1 MAWVLGHGLETGSHL
16 HEIVGHRSWWQL
28 LEATLVCVPGW
39 NLGWHSKIEKKKK
52 TAKTPHKTT
61 HNKKPRTTDSTKME
75 AKISLIR

>member
-1 MAWVLGHGLETGSHL
+1 MAWVLGHGLETGSHF

-39 NLGWHSKIEKKKK
+39 NLGWHSKIEKKK

>member
-39 NLGWHSKIEKKKK
+39 NLGWHSKIEKKNNNSQNPPQNH
-52 TAKTPHKTT
+52 AQQKTT
-61 HNKKPRTTDSTKME
+61 HNRFNKDGSQDK
-75 AKISLIR
+75 LN